1 MNGEGTGSVGW
12 KRKVVDELVDYYF
25 NFVYLAF
32 FLVAFTWYRRLIL
45 EEYAIQYLG
54 YWVPLVEAA
63 VLAKVIMVGDVLR
76 LGRGL
81 ERAPL
86 LLRTFYRTLMF
97 SVWVAVFGVLEH
109 AAGGLLH
116 GKGLTGGLA
125 ELADKGR
132 YELLAKCVVIFGAFV
147 PFFAFKE
154 LEKVLGKDRLRALFW
169 KRAGPASDP
178 SSQGT
183 GGESRS

>member
-1 MNGEGTGSVGW
+1 MRLTGW
-12 KRKVVDELVDYYF
+12 KRKIVEETVDYFF
-25 NFVYLAF
+25 NFVYLGF

-45 EEYAIQYLG
+45 AEYSIVYLD

-63 VLAKVIMVGDVLR
+63 ILAKVIMVGDILR

-86 LLRTFYRTLMF
+86 LLPTFYRTLMF
-97 SVWVAVFGVLEH
+97 SVWVAVFSVLEH

-132 YELLAKCVVIFGAFV
+132 YELLAECVVIFGAFV

-154 LEKVLGKDRLRALFW
+154 LERVLGKDRLRDLFW
-169 KRAGPASDP
+169 RRPNSQSD
-178 SSQGT
+178 SSFPGTT
-183 GGESRS
+183 GGAQKGD